1 MTRNAQM
8 IQRFQYCI
16 NVLIQL
22 LMIIITF
29 IINIKLLLILLIYYW
44 NDFEIEVLEFVNIL
58 YIIMNKKYSNQFKK
72 MEMILKYLKTFH
84 KLF

>member
-16 NVLIQL
+16 NALIQL

-29 IINIKLLLILLIYYW
+29 IINIKLLLIYYW

>member
-16 NVLIQL
+16 NALIQL
-22 LMIIITF
+22 LIIIIKF

>member
-16 NVLIQL
+16 NALIQL
-22 LMIIITF
+22 LIIIITF

>member
-16 NVLIQL
+16 NALIQL